1 MSSESSFKMQNS
13 ISHLYGNQLRVRAC
27 GICIKDGEIL
37 LINHKSVAEGDFWAP
52 PGGGISF
59 GETAEDCIARELKEE
74 TGLSVIVGQFLFVCE
89 FIQPPLHAIE
99 LFFEV
104 SAFEGELKIGI
115 DPEMGDNNQI
125 IQDARYVSMAEIK
138 TMKTNSLHGL
148 FRLASKPDEI
158 LGLRGYFKL

>member
-1 MSSESSFKMQNS
+1 MQNS
-13 ISHLYGNQLRVRAC
+13 IINLFGNRLRARAC

-37 LINHKSVAEGDFWAP
+37 LINHKSVAESDFWAP

-59 GETAEDCIARELKEE
+59 GEKAEECLAREFKEE
-74 TGLSVIVGQFLFVCE
+74 TGLAVTVGQFLFACE

-99 LFFEV
+99 LFFEI
-104 SAFEGELKIGI
+104 SSSEGELKMGI

-125 IQDARYVSMAEIK
+125 IQDVRFVSTAQIK

-148 FRLASKPDEI
+148 FQLVSKPEEI